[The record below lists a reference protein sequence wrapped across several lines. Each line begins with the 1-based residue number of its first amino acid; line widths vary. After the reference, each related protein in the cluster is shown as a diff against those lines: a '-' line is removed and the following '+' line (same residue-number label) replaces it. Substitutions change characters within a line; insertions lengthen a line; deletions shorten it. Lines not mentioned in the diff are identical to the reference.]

1 MFVPSLFVALG
12 LNLYDVLE
20 QDVYTDLSEYVPL
33 INKTAL
39 SIVYDNVSLIII
51 YKYNGESA
59 ISIIVA

>member
-51 YKYNGESA
+51 YK
-59 ISIIVA
+59 